1 MLPTTMR
8 RARVATM
15 IVLAAAACGKDGSG
29 GGARS
34 PTPGADTGA
43 APLTLDAAPPAPD
56 AAPGPTMTTT
66 TFHATSAADLQL
78 PLAQA
83 LASAEA
89 AGAAELRV
97 TLAAGRYDGLTLRP
111 GNADGSIGF
120 VVEPDG
126 SGAVVFTGAVAIEG
140 KSVALR
146 GVTLDGAR
154 APGTALRLRGY
165 QRVELAQVAVIS
177 LAAGDPR
184 GREGD
189 PLIELGARAKGATA
203 AVRDLWV
210 VDATVSGALLK
221 VPVNGP
227 GRFAQVGFDNVV
239 FAGNRA
245 ARGLDLAG
253 ADAVT
258 VTGALVIEPRLTG
271 PWLMV
276 RTYGAITLTDALV
289 AVRTQLVDYAISD
302 DDALTDYPRL
312 VVERAELRGPTAKE
326 HLAATATRFAPAPP
340 ASLDTAA
347 ITAAARAGGARD
359 RAALT
364 PR

>member
-1 MLPTTMR
+1 VRGIT
-8 RARVATM
+8 
-15 IVLAAAACGKDGSG
+15 
-29 GGARS
+29 
-34 PTPGADTGA
+34 
-43 APLTLDAAPPAPD
+43 
-56 AAPGPTMTTT
+56 
-66 TFHATSAADLQL
+66 
-78 PLAQA
+78 
-83 LASAEA
+83 
-89 AGAAELRV
+89 
-97 TLAAGRYDGLTLRP
+97 
-111 GNADGSIGF
+111 ADGS
-120 VVEPDG
+120 P
-126 SGAVVFTGAVAIEG
+126 AARA
-140 KSVALR
+140 ALR
-146 GVTLDGAR
+146 VVRSASRDVARGRPAAVRERVVGQRRRDRDGPGVGVS
-154 APGTALRLRGY
+154 ALG
-165 QRVELAQVAVIS
+165 V
-177 LAAGDPR
+177 AAGDPR

-326 HLAATATRFAPAPP
+326 HLAATATTFAPAPP

-347 ITAAARAGGARD
+347 IIAAARAGGAPD

>member
-1 MLPTTMR
+1 MLPTTMT

-15 IVLAAAACGKDGSG
+15 LVLAAAACGKDGSG
-29 GGARS
+29 GVARS

-43 APLTLDAAPPAPD
+43 DTGAPPPAPD
-56 AAPGPTMTTT
+56 AATAPGPTMTTN

-97 TLAAGRYDGLTLRP
+97 TLAPGRYDGLTLRP

-146 GVTLDGAR
+146 GVTLDGVR
-154 APGTALRLRGY
+154 APATALRLRAY
-165 QRVELAQVAVIS
+165 QHLELAQVAVIGA
-177 LAAGDPR
+177 AAGDPR

-203 AVRDLWV
+203 TVRDLWV
-210 VDATVSGALLK
+210 VDGTVSGALLK

-227 GRFAQVGFDNVV
+227 GRFAQVGLDNVV

-258 VTGALVIEPRLTG
+258 VTGALVVEPRLTG
-271 PWLMV
+271 PWLMI
-276 RTYGAITLTDALV
+276 RTYGAIKLTDAVV

-347 ITAAARAGGARD
+347 ITAAARAGGAPD